1 VCEGAHRA
9 EMMWLLDERQSLLLA
24 LVHSTTTTTSLVQLQ
39 AKTRGEADHKAT
51 EISRGKTCL
60 S

>member
-1 VCEGAHRA
+1 MRRRTSDGDDVALGRAAVAVAGTGA
-9 EMMWLLDERQSLLLA
+9 LDHNDDIAGSA
-24 LVHSTTTTTSLVQLQ
+24 A